1 LRLQKHGLFTKL
13 KKYKFEITMVRMLR
27 FIVDGEGISME
38 PERVNTILDWPEP
51 KTLKQVQCYDMA
63 K

>member
-1 LRLQKHGLFTKL
+1 
-13 KKYKFEITMVRMLR
+13 MVRMLR